1 MSEPSPSIDPQP
13 TERSWQESATAH
25 SAHLP
30 DWLKR
35 EFQRKDQRAAAE
47 RARRER
53 IEAAREAPDGAE

>member
-35 EFQRKDQRAAAE
+35 EFQRKEQRAAAE
-47 RARRER
+47 RAQSER
-53 IEAAREAPDGAE
+53 IAAVEEREP